1 MLTRSIR
8 QSFRRQE
15 GQALVLA
22 ALMVLIMSLAVLATV
37 NIGHTVHER
46 IRLQNTADAAA
57 YSMAA
62 MEARAFNFY
71 AYANRTQVSHYVSAM
86 MWQSLLSLI
95 YSAEAFLTDL
105 YGLMRTMNPC
115 AGSPSGY
122 WRIVCPILQLVPI
135 VGPLLRVVSRVMT
148 LYRDTFLRLVQT
160 AIKGIGGLN
169 PDVIIGQGIIPA
181 HRVLNGVM
189 YFASQAVML
198 SASTHVV
205 QSSQSVVA
213 ANDSNLNSMMSQ
225 LATGVYSQC
234 LFSQA
239 HSPHAGGRPLSP
251 ASWKN
256 PFGALD
262 PTKRAKDDPVARAK
276 RSMGGIT
283 NATRYAC
290 DTASSG
296 GLLECPQGFVTSR
309 RMGELLPIPDM
320 LGFLKDFL
328 SDGVDVPGVMQ
339 FGKIGQTRMLT
350 SSFPNAR
357 SLRDGSG
364 PGNTG
369 RNYIRDWNDN
379 LQAWGMM
386 AQGDNLGSDD
396 PYWINIGPAEIGS
409 GPFKIDN
416 PLACTKNDD
425 YWKCFGDNRRGKGD
439 NNTSKLPYKHMMKTS
454 IWALNDE
461 DSGSR
466 RGGLHWRVNY
476 SNFGQSWGGYVRP
489 SGPEGRFGIHET
501 EICVVR
507 LGACLLEANVYAANV
522 RPVQDGN
529 HRWPGLVPFMHFEP
543 GQFGSVCN
551 PAANANIREAA
562 PRTADFNQPS
572 TWVAMNKSLDE
583 IINRQNADG
592 SGSNAPALLNN
603 QGKVTFAFSPES
615 EGLEMMNNRKKFLG
629 MAEGLNV
636 ISRGQAY
643 YHRPGNWAEQPNFFN
658 PYWRPR
664 LASVYQGRHSLPA
677 VGSMLDALPGP
688 LRGIAPKIVTH

>member
-1 MLTRSIR
+1 MLTRSLR
-8 QSFRRQE
+8 QSFRHQE
-15 GQALVLA
+15 GQALVLM

-86 MWQSLLSLI
+86 MWQSLLSLV
-95 YSAEAFLTDL
+95 YSIEAFLTDL
-105 YGLMRTMNPC
+105 YGLMKTLNPC

-122 WRIVCPILQLVPI
+122 WMLICPVLQLVPI
-135 VGPLLRVVSRVMT
+135 VGPLLRVVSRIMT

-160 AIKGIGGLN
+160 TIRTLN
-169 PDVIIGQGIIPA
+169 PDAIIGQLVIPA
-181 HRVLNGVM
+181 HRALNGVM
-189 YFASQAVML
+189 FFASQAVMV

-205 QSSQSVVA
+205 QSSQSVVE
-213 ANDSNLNSMMSQ
+213 ANDSNINSMMSQ
-225 LATGVYSQC
+225 LATGAYSQC
-234 LFSQA
+234 LFGQA
-239 HSPHAGGRPLSP
+239 HNTHAGGGPLSL
-251 ASWKN
+251 KN

-262 PTKRAKDDPVARAK
+262 VTKRAANDPVARAK
-276 RSMGGIT
+276 RAMGGIT
-283 NATRYAC
+283 NATRYPC

-296 GLLECPQGFVTSR
+296 GVLECPEGFVGNR
-309 RMGELLPIPDM
+309 GLGGLLPIPNM

-328 SDGVDVPGVMQ
+328 NEGIDVDGVMQ
-339 FGKIGQTRMLT
+339 FGKMGQTRML
-350 SSFPNAR
+350 SSSYPNAGK
-357 SLRDGSG
+357 LREGRG
-364 PGNTG
+364 PGNDG
-369 RNYIRDWNDN
+369 RNFIRDWNDN
-379 LQAWGMM
+379 LQPWGMM
-386 AQGDNLGSDD
+386 AQGDNIGSDD
-396 PYWINIGPAEIGS
+396 PYWINIGPAELGR
-409 GPFKIDN
+409 GPLKIDN
-416 PLACTKNDD
+416 PLACTKDDD
-425 YWKCFGDNRRGKGD
+425 YWKCFGDNRRRKND
-439 NNTSKLPYKHMMKTS
+439 NNRAQLPYRHMMKTS
-454 IWALNDE
+454 IWALNDV

-476 SNFGQSWGGYVRP
+476 SDYGRSWGGHVRP
-489 SGPEGRFGIHET
+489 AGREGRFGIHET

-507 LGACLLEANVYAANV
+507 GLVCLLETNVYAANV

-529 HRWPGLVPFMHFEP
+529 HRWAGLVPFMHFEP

-551 PAANANIREAA
+551 PMANANMREAA
-562 PRTADFNQPS
+562 TRQVDFNQPS
-572 TWVAMNKSLDE
+572 TWVAMNKSPDE
-583 IINRQNADG
+583 VINRQNADG
-592 SGSNAPALLNN
+592 AGSNAPALLNN

-629 MAEGLNV
+629 MVEGLNV
-636 ISRGQAY
+636 ISRGQSY

-664 LASVYQGRHSLPA
+664 LASVYQGRNSLPA
-677 VGSMLDALPGP
+677 LGGMLDALPGP